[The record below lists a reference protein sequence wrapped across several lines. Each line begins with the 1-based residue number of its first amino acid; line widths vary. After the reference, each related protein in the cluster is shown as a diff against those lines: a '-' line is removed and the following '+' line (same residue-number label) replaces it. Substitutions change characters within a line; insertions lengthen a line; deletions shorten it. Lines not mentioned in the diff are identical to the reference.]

1 MQGDRPGGP
10 ARVHVGGGGV
20 GKCRTHDVTI
30 RTQWQAHPATCQVAI
45 RVAVHLRAKASKTD
59 PSAQP
64 VQLEPIWT
72 ATPRAAN
79 AVGLT
84 ALGEASPKP
93 HGRRSDEDGRAIS
106 GPLTPVTRGLSRSL
120 ADTPNRRSGHV
131 EAETAQIPKL
141 IARPSSP
148 ARYGPAAMPL
158 RACSMVTPNCRVP
171 ILAVSSQPP
180 FPAADVK
187 IARRCPLARASFPG
201 ALVCNC
207 QAAEPGYPSG
217 GHGRMQPSRP
227 RVRRGTFV

>member
-1 MQGDRPGGP
+1 M
-10 ARVHVGGGGV
+10 
-20 GKCRTHDVTI
+20 
-30 RTQWQAHPATCQVAI
+30 WQARTV
-45 RVAVHLRAKASKTD
+45 
-59 PSAQP
+59 
-64 VQLEPIWT
+64 
-72 ATPRAAN
+72 
-79 AVGLT
+79 
-84 ALGEASPKP
+84 
-93 HGRRSDEDGRAIS
+93 
-106 GPLTPVTRGLSRSL
+106 
-120 ADTPNRRSGHV
+120 
-131 EAETAQIPKL
+131 QIPKL

-148 ARYGPAAMPL
+148 ARYRHAAMPL

-187 IARRCPLARASFPG
+187 IAGRCPLARASFPG